1 MELRI
6 TPGKE
11 QMEMEE
17 HLYFLHQIYYFFL
30 QPLVDF
36 ILKFLKEKNPTIK
49 KDCILRYKIDA
60 VKFLSF
66 FLKKNVSNNH
76 RKM

>member
-1 MELRI
+1 MELWT

-36 ILKFLKEKNPTIK
+36 ILKFPKEKKTQ
-49 KDCILRYKIDA
+49 L
-60 VKFLSF
+60 
-66 FLKKNVSNNH
+66 
-76 RKM
+76 

>member
-17 HLYFLHQIYYFFL
+17 HLYFLHQIYHFFL

-36 ILKFLKEKNPTIK
+36 ILKFLKEKKHNYKKKIAFCVIK
-49 KDCILRYKIDA
+49 LM
-60 VKFLSF
+60 L
-66 FLKKNVSNNH
+66 
-76 RKM
+76 